1 MLYSSSLSFV
11 FVQMLAVEYKTSNYI
26 CNSTLSDVLKHE
38 LVAYVHSHFN
48 CVLAVLNWYLGC
60 VYCSVLR
67 PGAQGFAALC

>member
-1 MLYSSSLSFV
+1 MLYFSSLSFV
-11 FVQMLAVEYKTSNYI
+11 FVEMLAVEYKTSNYI

-38 LVAYVHSHFN
+38 LVAYVHNHFN

-67 PGAQGFAALC
+67 PCAQGFAALC